1 MDYRSEP
8 LTRYLDDASAAKPT
22 PGGGSVAA
30 IAGALASTMA
40 SMAANFT
47 TGKERFKEVEAE
59 IAEALGYLEESRTK
73 LVDLAHQDMDAYT
86 GITQAYRMRRGTDD
100 EKAARD
106 RAIQEAIKGSLG
118 VVEGVL
124 ESCRDVLVATL
135 RLAGIANPNL
145 ISDVGV
151 AAELALG
158 AAKAARVNVLVNL
171 VDYTDEAEKAAVRQR
186 ADRVVEQ
193 SEQIAEEIRQAVAE
207 KLGA

>member
-73 LVDLAHQDMDAYT
+73 LVDLAHEDMDAYT

>member
-8 LTRYLDDASAAKPT
+8 LTRYLGDAAAAKPT

-158 AAKAARVNVLVNL
+158 AAKAARINVLVNL

>member
-8 LTRYLDDASAAKPT
+8 LTRYLDDAAAAKST

-30 IAGALASTMA
+30 LAGALASTMA

-47 TGKERFKEVEAE
+47 TGKERFKDVEAE
-59 IAEALGYLEESRTK
+59 IEEALRYLQESRTK
-73 LVDLAHQDMDAYT
+73 LLDLAHEDMDAYA
-86 GITQAYRMRRGTDD
+86 GIMDAYRLRRDTDE
-100 EKAARD
+100 EKAAR
-106 RAIQEAIKGSLG
+106 QEAVREATKRSLA

-124 ESCRDVLVATL
+124 EACRDVLVVTL

-151 AAELALG
+151 AVELALG
-158 AAKAARVNVLVNL
+158 SVKAARVNVLVNL
-171 VDYTDEAEKAAVRQR
+171 AGYDDETESAAARQR
-186 ADRVVEQ
+186 AEQIVQQ
-193 SEQIAEEIRQAVAE
+193 SEQLAEEVRKAVAE